1 MNTKLNIIYTLAL
14 TCTTLCITSC
24 HTTPSQTDA
33 ITSATPK
40 YDHDAPI
47 NLPPPSDTY
56 MVLGKIEGL
65 KNFVVKYDG
74 NLYRGGEPY
83 SPEGFK
89 ALDKI
94 GIQTIISITPTDSER
109 ELAQKHNIK
118 LVEIILTKDMGISQ
132 DDFNKFTSSLNN
144 DKGPFYLHC
153 KGGVHRG
160 GTMGIAYRINQ
171 CGWTREKAIEE
182 FDKLGGNP
190 TKDRLMLDSIMNNA
204 Q

>member
-1 MNTKLNIIYTLAL
+1 MNNNITYILVL
-14 TCTTLCITSC
+14 TSAILCLTSC
-24 HTTPSQTDA
+24 HTPPMQNDA
-33 ITSATPK
+33 ITTATPK

-56 MVLGKIEGL
+56 TVLGKTEGL
-65 KNFVVKYDG
+65 KNFVVKYDR

-89 ALDKI
+89 ALVQL
-94 GIQTIISITPTDSER
+94 GVQTIISITPTDTER
-109 ELAQKHNIK
+109 ELAKKHNIK
-118 LVEIILTKDMGISQ
+118 LVEIKLTKNEGISQ
-132 DDFNKFTSSLNN
+132 ADFNKFTASLNN
-144 DKGPFYLHC
+144 DKSPFYIHC

-160 GTMGIAYRINQ
+160 GTMGVAYRTNK

-182 FDKLGGNP
+182 FNNLGGDP
-190 TKDRLMLDSIMNNA
+190 TKDRLMLNSINKTT